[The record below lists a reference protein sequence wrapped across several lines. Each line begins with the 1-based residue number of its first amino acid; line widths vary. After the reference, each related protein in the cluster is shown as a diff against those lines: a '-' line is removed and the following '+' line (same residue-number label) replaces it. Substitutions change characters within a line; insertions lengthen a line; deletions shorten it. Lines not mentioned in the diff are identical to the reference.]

1 VANDYIKLW
10 VKDYRAL
17 LEPFSEAERGRILW
31 AMMDYKESGT
41 EPSFLGNERF
51 VWAAIKAKID
61 ASNEAYER
69 QAAANRANGARGG
82 RPRKNKET
90 PENPKN
96 RMGFEPAKESEG
108 ADEQQETS
116 TGPPD
121 GKPESYWIWAG
132 CDKVLTPYMAS
143 EFRGLR
149 EAGVEDALVVAALK
163 EAMRHQAK
171 YPWVYA
177 KRLLDQATAQKI
189 TTLEAWKKV
198 HITYK
203 GNRVDRE
210 TPSGN
215 NFLGLDNSLNL
226 LKRRPLKKRA
236 EEVPPD

>member
-1 VANDYIKLW
+1 MKNDKKS
-10 VKDYRAL
+10 VL
-17 LEPFSEAERGRILW
+17 LYTEWAEPLRSLPLEEKGRIFDAILS
-31 AMMDYKESGT
+31 YT
-41 EPSFLGNERF
+41 ENGRMPKFENPATDMAFRWIQQKLDENIQKWEETR
-51 VWAAIKAKID
+51 AK
-61 ASNEAYER
+61 R
-69 QAAANRANGARGG
+69 AAAGKSGGA
-82 RPRKNKET
+82 
-90 PENPKN
+90 PKGN
-96 RMGFEPAKESEG
+96 SNAKK
-108 ADEQQETS
+108 QETS

-121 GKPESYWIWAG
+121 GKPESYWVWAG
-132 CDKVLTPYMAS
+132 CDKMLTPYMAS

-177 KRLLDQATAQKI
+177 KRLLDQAAAQKI
-189 TTLEAWKKV
+189 TTLEAWEKV

-226 LKRRPLKKRA
+226 LKRRPLKKRV